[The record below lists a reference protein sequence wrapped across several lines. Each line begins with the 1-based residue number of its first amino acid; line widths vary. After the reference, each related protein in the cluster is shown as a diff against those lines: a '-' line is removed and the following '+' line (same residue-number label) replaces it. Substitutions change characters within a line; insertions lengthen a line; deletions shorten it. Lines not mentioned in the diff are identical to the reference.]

1 MGITLKVNL
10 LSQNKIEYI
19 KQLMF
24 NKKANNISL
33 NSQQMALKLNRKLQI
48 LIILRIHYFRKK
60 IVRKIK

>member
-10 LSQNKIEYI
+10 LSQNKIGYT